1 MYVAKKDGRIPN
13 PIVLKISPE
22 IIFLKDTMFSDRN
35 ATANKSLH
43 GKEFND
49 FKRIKFDVVTEKS
62 QFDVLEVDRRPYY
75 QAEVMVRK
83 FIPIHFIE
91 GL

>member
-1 MYVAKKDGRIPN
+1 MYFAKNDGRIPN

-22 IIFLKDTMFSDRN
+22 IIFWKETMFSDRN

-43 GKEFND
+43 GKELND
-49 FKRIKFDVVTEKS
+49 FKRIKFDVVTEQS
-62 QFDVLEVDRRPYY
+62 QFDISEIDKPYY
-75 QAEVMVRK
+75 QAEVMVRE
-83 FIPIHFIE
+83 FIPICFILG